1 MKTYTGTIISATDNT
16 VTIAVPTAP
25 NPMGD
30 PGRCPVVFHA
40 ASRVAAEAAAM
51 IGRRVQFQAEL
62 SERTQCL
69 TQVQLCVRSEFG
81 LRAVAEAAAE
91 GAPQGAPG
99 TRASGVRDLQAQA
112 LEDGCAAK
120 AWVRW

>member
-1 MKTYTGTIISATDNT
+1 LAKTYTGTIVSATANT
-16 VTIAVPTAP
+16 VTIAVPTPP

-30 PGRCPVVFHA
+30 PGRFPVVFHA

-81 LRAVAEAAAE
+81 LRAVQES
-91 GAPQGAPG
+91 
-99 TRASGVRDLQAQA
+99 TRASGVRDVITFGS
-112 LEDGCAAK
+112 DPSVAK
-120 AWVRW
+120 GVGW